1 MNLNQL
7 KYIAIQSELLLSNK
21 KSIYGISKIS
31 DIKNLFVLLIIID
44 ILDQSDWYSL
54 NTSYI
59 KSLYETAS
67 EIIRDSSYMLFEV
80 PTNDIYGNI
89 NNPQTSFTYDNI
101 N

>member
-7 KYIAIQSELLLSNK
+7 KHIAIQSELLLSSK